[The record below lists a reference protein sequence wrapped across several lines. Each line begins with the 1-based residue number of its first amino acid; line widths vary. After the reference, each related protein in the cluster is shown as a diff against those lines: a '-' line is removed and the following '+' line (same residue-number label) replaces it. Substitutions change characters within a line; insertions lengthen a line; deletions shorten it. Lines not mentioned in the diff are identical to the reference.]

1 MRMMR
6 EPAADLTVQLVCLS
20 KSSMAPP
27 GIGRRF
33 KTPGKTMSADWI
45 AELPVLQPLDAAT
58 REVLRKSAVRVTLPR
73 GSAVFRPGDACGRFP
88 LVASGSIRVQR
99 VTESGR
105 EIVLYRVT
113 SNETCIL
120 TIACLM
126 SDEAYAAEA
135 VAETDVVAYVLPS
148 APFKTLMNQSA
159 TFREIVFSGYSQRI
173 ATLMSLI
180 EEIVC
185 TRIDIRLAERLLA
198 LRSETNR
205 IETTQH
211 ALAADLGTAREVI
224 GRALKSFERAGWVSL
239 SRGAIRI
246 VNKAALVSIIESD
259 SD

>member
-1 MRMMR
+1 
-6 EPAADLTVQLVCLS
+6 
-20 KSSMAPP
+20 
-27 GIGRRF
+27 
-33 KTPGKTMSADWI
+33 MSTDWI
-45 AELPVLQPLDAAT
+45 ADLPFLKPLDRDAKG
-58 REVLRKSAVRVTLPR
+58 VLKKSAVRVALPR
-73 GSAVFRPGDACGRFP
+73 GSVLFRPGDACGQFP

-120 TIACLM
+120 TIASLI

-135 VAETDVVAYVLPS
+135 IAETEVLAYVLP
-148 APFKTLMNQSA
+148 AGPFRALMSQSA
-159 TFREIVFSGYSQRI
+159 AFRELVFDGYSRRI
-173 ATLMSLI
+173 ATLMSRI

-198 LRSETNR
+198 LRGETNR

-211 ALAADLGTAREVI
+211 LLAADLGTAREVI

-239 SRGAIRI
+239 SRGAIQI
-246 VNKAALVSIIESD
+246 TNKAALLSIIRV
-259 SD
+259 